1 MLCCIVQ
8 SAVRRGARDAF
19 FKGDPAGAVP
29 AKTEPSTRER
39 DDADV
44 KPMLPSGLVPKPAP
58 RDVENYIGFA
68 SLPNQVYRKSVKRG
82 FEFTL
87 MVVGKL
93 LLHFTVYL

>member
-1 MLCCIVQ
+1 MLLCCNVQ

-19 FKGDPAGAVP
+19 LKGDTAGAVP
-29 AKTEPSTRER
+29 VKTEPTARER
-39 DDADV
+39 DDSD
-44 KPMLPSGLVPKPAP
+44 KPVLPSGLVPKPAP

-93 LLHFTVYL
+93 LLWCFTVM